1 MKTEFWLAAQYDGRV
16 VIPVGTVCADYFTH
30 LSVDSFLRKVSAGE
44 IKLPIIR
51 MDGSQKAARGV
62 HVEDLAHYL
71 DDLRKAAKK
80 ECEQLAR

>member
-16 VIPVGTVCADYFTH
+16 VIPIGTVCADYFTH
-30 LSVDSFLRKVSAGE
+30 LTVDTFMRKVGSGE

-51 MDGSQKAARGV
+51 MDASQKAAKGV
-62 HVEDLAHYL
+62 HVGDLAAYL
-71 DDLRKAAKK
+71 DGLRKAAQK